1 LWGTLIAFPRRY
13 GYTDGMN
20 KSELRAHL
28 VGDNVLALIEIP
40 RGSKN
45 KYEWDEDLGG
55 VALSRVLYQSVAYP
69 AEYGFIPGTLA
80 EDGDALD
87 VVVLIDQPTFP
98 GCLMRVR
105 PIGILR
111 LRQEGERDDKVL
123 CVPVADPLYSETHDI
138 GDIPAHRLVEIKHF
152 FATYTELEG
161 REVEVGDWE
170 NALAAMDEIRECLVS
185 EDQRD

>member
-1 LWGTLIAFPRRY
+1 
-13 GYTDGMN
+13 MK
-20 KSELRAHL
+20 KSDLKPYVRENC
-28 VGDNVLALIEIP
+28 VMALIEIP

-45 KYEWDEDLGG
+45 KYEWDEDMGG
-55 VALSRVLYQSVAYP
+55 IALSRVLYQSVAYP

-98 GCLMRVR
+98 GCFMRVR
-105 PIGILR
+105 PIGILK

-123 CVPVADPLYSETHDI
+123 CVAVSDPLYADVHDLS
-138 GDIPAHRLVEIKHF
+138 DIPPHRLLEIKHF

-161 REVEVGDWE
+161 REVEVGEWE
-170 NALAAMDEIRECLVS
+170 GAEAARAEIRECLLP
-185 EDQRD
+185 EFQQEGQDL

>member
-1 LWGTLIAFPRRY
+1 MYRG
-13 GYTDGMN
+13 
-20 KSELRAHL
+20 SLRPHL
-28 VGDNVLALIEIP
+28 ENDSVLALIEIP

-45 KYEWDEDLGG
+45 KYEWNEDLGG

-69 AEYGFIPGTLA
+69 AEYGFIPGTIA
-80 EDGDALD
+80 KDGDALD

-111 LRQEGERDDKVL
+111 LVQEHEQDDKVL
-123 CVPVADPLYSETHDI
+123 CVPVEDPLYANTHDI
-138 GDIPAHRLVEIKHF
+138 DDIPPHRLLEIRHF

-161 REVEVGDWE
+161 KEVEVGDWE
-170 NALAAMDEIRECLVS
+170 GTEAAMAAIRDSLLE
-185 EDQRD
+185 EFR

>member
-1 LWGTLIAFPRRY
+1 MKISEMKPRLQ
-13 GYTDGMN
+13 GNSVM
-20 KSELRAHL
+20 
-28 VGDNVLALIEIP
+28 ALIEIP

-45 KYEWDEDLGG
+45 KYEWDEEMQG
-55 VALSRVLYQSVAYP
+55 VALSRVLFQSVAYP

-80 EDGDALD
+80 DDGDALD

-111 LRQEGERDDKVL
+111 LRQENERDDKVL
-123 CVPVADPLYSETHDI
+123 CVAVSDPLYAETTDI
-138 GDIPAHRLVEIKHF
+138 TDIPSHRLIEIRHF

-170 NALAAMDEIRECLVS
+170 DAAAAMEEIRECLLPEFKENVP
-185 EDQRD
+185 

>member
-1 LWGTLIAFPRRY
+1 MYKGGLKP
-13 GYTDGMN
+13 
-20 KSELRAHL
+20 HL
-28 VGDNVLALIEIP
+28 EGDSVLALIEIP

-45 KYEWDEDLGG
+45 KYEWNEDLGG

-69 AEYGFIPGTLA
+69 AEYGFIPGTIA
-80 EDGDALD
+80 ADGDALD

-111 LRQEGERDDKVL
+111 LAQEGEQDDKVL
-123 CVPVADPLYSETHDI
+123 CVPVEDPLYGDTHDI
-138 GDIPAHRLVEIKHF
+138 EDIPAHRLLEIKHF

-161 REVEVGDWE
+161 REVEVGNWE
-170 NALAAMDEIRECLVS
+170 NAAAAFKAIQESLLPEFRS
-185 EDQRD
+185 

>member
-1 LWGTLIAFPRRY
+1 MQKSDMKPRLQ
-13 GYTDGMN
+13 DGSVM
-20 KSELRAHL
+20 
-28 VGDNVLALIEIP
+28 ALIEIP

-45 KYEWDEDLGG
+45 KYEWDEEMQG

-80 EDGDALD
+80 DDGDALD
-87 VVVLIDQPTFP
+87 VIVLIDQPTFP
-98 GCLMRVR
+98 GCWMRVR

-123 CVPVADPLYSETHDI
+123 CVAVTDPLYADTMDI
-138 GDIPAHRLVEIKHF
+138 TDIPAHRLLEIRHF

-170 NALAAMDEIRECLVS
+170 DAKEAMDEIKECLLPQYREV
-185 EDQRD
+185 EPQRR

>member
-1 LWGTLIAFPRRY
+1 MKPQLE
-13 GYTDGMN
+13 DGSVM
-20 KSELRAHL
+20 
-28 VGDNVLALIEIP
+28 ALIEIP

-45 KYEWDEDLGG
+45 KYEWDDEMEG

-80 EDGDALD
+80 DDGDALD

-123 CVPVADPLYSETHDI
+123 CVAVTDPLYAGTCDI
-138 GDIPAHRLVEIKHF
+138 GDLPPHRLVEIKHF

-170 NALAAMDEIRECLVS
+170 GAGAAMDEIKESLLPEFREAGDKEMHV
-185 EDQRD
+185 RA

>member
-1 LWGTLIAFPRRY
+1 MKISEMKPRLQ
-13 GYTDGMN
+13 GNSVM
-20 KSELRAHL
+20 
-28 VGDNVLALIEIP
+28 ALIEIP

-45 KYEWDEDLGG
+45 KYEWDEEMQG

-69 AEYGFIPGTLA
+69 AEYGFIPGTIA
-80 EDGDALD
+80 DDGDALD

-123 CVPVADPLYSETHDI
+123 CVAVSDPLYAETTDI
-138 GDIPAHRLVEIKHF
+138 TDIPSHRLIEIRHF

-170 NALAAMDEIRECLVS
+170 DAAAAMEEIRECLLPQFK
-185 EDQRD
+185 EETP

>member
-1 LWGTLIAFPRRY
+1 MDKKDLT
-13 GYTDGMN
+13 
-20 KSELRAHL
+20 AHRE
-28 VGDNVLALIEIP
+28 GDSVLALIEIP

-45 KYEWDEDLGG
+45 KYEWDEELGG

-87 VVVLIDQPTFP
+87 VVVLIEQPTFP

-111 LRQEGERDDKVL
+111 LVQEGERDDKVL
-123 CVPVADPLYSETHDI
+123 CVPVADPLYADTHSIHDI
-138 GDIPAHRLVEIKHF
+138 TPHRLVEIRHF

-161 REVEVGDWE
+161 KEVEVGEWE
-170 NALAAMDEIRECLVS
+170 DAQAAFDEIAECA
-185 EDQRD
+185 EAHDKRQ

>member
-1 LWGTLIAFPRRY
+1 MY
-13 GYTDGMN
+13 
-20 KSELRAHL
+20 KSNVHQKL
-28 VGDNVLALIEIP
+28 VDNSVIALIEIP

-45 KYEWDEDLGG
+45 KYEWDEQMGG

-98 GCLMRVR
+98 GCFMRVR

-111 LRQEGERDDKVL
+111 LKQENERDDKVL
-123 CVPVADPLYSETHDI
+123 CVPVADPLYATTFDI
-138 GDIPAHRLVEIKHF
+138 DAIPPHRLLEIRHF

-161 REVEVGDWE
+161 REVEVGQWE
-170 NALAAMDEIRECLVS
+170 NAASARKSIEDCLIP
-185 EDQRD
+185 E

>member
-1 LWGTLIAFPRRY
+1 MKSDMNPHLE
-13 GYTDGMN
+13 DG
-20 KSELRAHL
+20 S
-28 VGDNVLALIEIP
+28 VTVLIEIP

-45 KYEWDEDLGG
+45 KYEWDEEMEG

-69 AEYGFIPGTLA
+69 AEYGFIPGTMA
-80 EDGDALD
+80 DDGDALD

-98 GCLMRVR
+98 GCLMRVC

-123 CVPVADPLYSETHDI
+123 CVAVTDPLYADTHDI
-138 GDIPAHRLVEIKHF
+138 GDIPPHRLLEIRHF

-161 REVEVGDWE
+161 REVEVGEWE
-170 NALAAMDEIRECLVS
+170 NAQAAMDEIRECLKPQYKQPV
-185 EDQRD
+185 

>member
-1 LWGTLIAFPRRY
+1 MKKSQMKPRL
-13 GYTDGMN
+13 
-20 KSELRAHL
+20 E
-28 VGDNVLALIEIP
+28 GDSVMALIEIP

-45 KYEWDEDLGG
+45 KYEWDEEMEG

-69 AEYGFIPGTLA
+69 AEYGFIPGTIA
-80 EDGDALD
+80 DDGDALD

-111 LRQEGERDDKVL
+111 LKQEGERDDKVL
-123 CVPVADPLYSETHDI
+123 CVAVTDPLYADTHDI
-138 GDIPAHRLVEIKHF
+138 DDIPPHRLLEIRHF

-170 NALAAMDEIRECLVS
+170 NAKEAMDEIRECLLPEYRENS
-185 EDQRD
+185 P

>member
-1 LWGTLIAFPRRY
+1 MY
-13 GYTDGMN
+13 
-20 KSELRAHL
+20 KS
-28 VGDNVLALIEIP
+28 NVHQTIVDDSVIALIEIP

-45 KYEWDEDLGG
+45 KYEWDEQMNG

-98 GCLMRVR
+98 GCFMRVR

-111 LRQEGERDDKVL
+111 LKQENERDDKVL
-123 CVPVADPLYSETHDI
+123 CVPVADPLYATTHDI
-138 GDIPAHRLVEIKHF
+138 DDIPPHRLLEIRHF

-161 REVEVGDWE
+161 REVEVGEWE
-170 NALAAMDEIRECLVS
+170 NAASAIKSIQDCLIP
-185 EDQRD
+185 E

>member
-1 LWGTLIAFPRRY
+1 MYR
-13 GYTDGMN
+13 
-20 KSELRAHL
+20 S
-28 VGDNVLALIEIP
+28 NVHQKIVDDSVIALIEIP

-45 KYEWDEDLGG
+45 KYEWDEEMGG

-98 GCLMRVR
+98 GCFMRVR

-111 LRQEGERDDKVL
+111 LKQENERDDKVL
-123 CVPVADPLYSETHDI
+123 CVPVADPLYATTCDI
-138 GDIPAHRLVEIKHF
+138 SDIPPHRLLEIRHF

-161 REVEVGDWE
+161 REVEVGEWE
-170 NALAAMDEIRECLVS
+170 GAEEAMRSIQSCLIP
-185 EDQRD
+185 D

>member
-1 LWGTLIAFPRRY
+1 MKKSSMKPRLEEASV
-13 GYTDGMN
+13 M
-20 KSELRAHL
+20 
-28 VGDNVLALIEIP
+28 ALIEIP

-45 KYEWDEDLGG
+45 KYEWDDDMEGI
-55 VALSRVLYQSVAYP
+55 ALSRVLYQSVAYP

-80 EDGDALD
+80 DDGDALD

-123 CVPVADPLYSETHDI
+123 CVAVSDPLYANTCNID
-138 GDIPAHRLVEIKHF
+138 DIPAHRLVEIKHF

-170 NALAAMDEIRECLVS
+170 DAHAAMEEIKECLLP
-185 EDQRD
+185 EFREAGHAKMHL

>member
-1 LWGTLIAFPRRY
+1 MKKSSMKPHLE
-13 GYTDGMN
+13 DGSVM
-20 KSELRAHL
+20 
-28 VGDNVLALIEIP
+28 ALIEIP

-45 KYEWDEDLGG
+45 KYEWDDDMEGI
-55 VALSRVLYQSVAYP
+55 ALSRVLYQSVAYP

-80 EDGDALD
+80 DDGDALD

-123 CVPVADPLYSETHDI
+123 CVAVSDPLYANTCTLS
-138 GDIPAHRLVEIKHF
+138 DIPSHRLLEIRHF

-161 REVEVGDWE
+161 REVEVGEWE
-170 NALAAMDEIRECLVS
+170 DAEAAMDEIKECLLP
-185 EDQRD
+185 EFREAGHAKMHL

>member
-1 LWGTLIAFPRRY
+1 MKSDMNPHLE
-13 GYTDGMN
+13 DG
-20 KSELRAHL
+20 S
-28 VGDNVLALIEIP
+28 VTALIEIP

-45 KYEWDEDLGG
+45 KYEWDEEMEG

-69 AEYGFIPGTLA
+69 AEYGFIPGTMA
-80 EDGDALD
+80 DDGDALD

-123 CVPVADPLYSETHDI
+123 CVAVSDPLYAETSDI
-138 GDIPAHRLVEIKHF
+138 GDIPNHRLLEIRHF

-161 REVEVGDWE
+161 REVEVGEWE
-170 NALAAMDEIRECLVS
+170 NAQEAMDEIRECLKA
-185 EDQRD
+185 EYKQLG

>member
-1 LWGTLIAFPRRY
+1 MYRSNVHQKI
-13 GYTDGMN
+13 
-20 KSELRAHL
+20 
-28 VGDNVLALIEIP
+28 VDNSVIALIEIP

-45 KYEWDEDLGG
+45 KYEWDEEMGG

-98 GCLMRVR
+98 GCFMRVR

-111 LRQEGERDDKVL
+111 LKQENERDDKVL
-123 CVPVADPLYSETHDI
+123 CVPVADPLYATTCDI
-138 GDIPAHRLVEIKHF
+138 SDIPPHRLLEIRHF

-161 REVEVGDWE
+161 REVEVGEWE
-170 NALAAMDEIRECLVS
+170 DAAEAMRSIESCLIP
-185 EDQRD
+185 D

>member
-1 LWGTLIAFPRRY
+1 
-13 GYTDGMN
+13 
-20 KSELRAHL
+20 
-28 VGDNVLALIEIP
+28 VEIP

-45 KYEWDEDLGG
+45 KYEWDEALGG

-69 AEYGFIPGTLA
+69 AEYGFIPGTIA

-87 VVVLIDQPTFP
+87 VVILIDQPTFP
-98 GCLMRVR
+98 GCYIKVR

-123 CVPVADPLYSETHDI
+123 CVPVADPLYAQTHDI
-138 GDIPAHRLVEIKHF
+138 EDVPAHRLIEIQHF

-161 REVEVGDWE
+161 REVEVGEWE
-170 NALAAMDEIRECLVS
+170 NAAAAIAEIDECILPEYK
-185 EDQRD
+185 

>member
-1 LWGTLIAFPRRY
+1 MKKSDMKPMIQ
-13 GYTDGMN
+13 DGSVM
-20 KSELRAHL
+20 
-28 VGDNVLALIEIP
+28 ALIEIP

-45 KYEWDEDLGG
+45 KYEWNEEMEG

-80 EDGDALD
+80 DDGDALD

-111 LRQEGERDDKVL
+111 LTQEGERDDKVL
-123 CVPVADPLYSETHDI
+123 CVSVADPLYANTRDI
-138 GDIPAHRLVEIKHF
+138 GDIAPHRLIEIRHF

-161 REVEVGDWE
+161 REVEVGGWE
-170 NALAAMDEIRECLVS
+170 DASEAMDEIVECLLP
-185 EDQRD
+185 EFRDQAAAMS

>member
-1 LWGTLIAFPRRY
+1 MKSDMNPHLE
-13 GYTDGMN
+13 DG
-20 KSELRAHL
+20 S
-28 VGDNVLALIEIP
+28 VTALIEIP

-45 KYEWDEDLGG
+45 KYEWDEEMEG

-69 AEYGFIPGTLA
+69 AEYGFIPGTMA
-80 EDGDALD
+80 DDGDALD

-123 CVPVADPLYSETHDI
+123 CVAVSDPLYADTRDI
-138 GDIPAHRLVEIKHF
+138 GDIPPHRLLEIRHF

-161 REVEVGDWE
+161 REVEVGEWE
-170 NALAAMDEIRECLVS
+170 NAQAAMDEIRECLKA
-185 EDQRD
+185 EYK

>member
-1 LWGTLIAFPRRY
+1 MAGNTALKPCVR
-13 GYTDGMN
+13 
-20 KSELRAHL
+20 
-28 VGDNVLALIEIP
+28 DNCVTALIEIP

-69 AEYGFIPGTLA
+69 AEYGFIPGTKA

-98 GCLMRVR
+98 GCYMRVR

-123 CVPVADPLYSETHDI
+123 CVPVADPLYSHTHDI
-138 GDIPAHRLVEIKHF
+138 DDVPPHRLVEIRHF

-161 REVEVGDWE
+161 REVEVGEWE
-170 NALAAMDEIRECLVS
+170 NAAAAMQEIQECILP
-185 EDQRD
+185 EYK

>member
-1 LWGTLIAFPRRY
+1 
-13 GYTDGMN
+13 MK
-20 KSELRAHL
+20 KSDLKPY
-28 VGDNVLALIEIP
+28 VQKNCVMALIEIP

-45 KYEWDEDLGG
+45 KYEWDEDMGG

-98 GCLMRVR
+98 GCFMRVR
-105 PIGILR
+105 PIGILK

-123 CVPVADPLYSETHDI
+123 CVSVADPLYADVHDI
-138 GDIPAHRLVEIKHF
+138 ADIPHHRLLEIRHF

-170 NALAAMDEIRECLVS
+170 NADAARCEIRETLLPEFKEEGECL
-185 EDQRD
+185 

>member
-1 LWGTLIAFPRRY
+1 MYRSAVRQSIVE
-13 GYTDGMN
+13 D
-20 KSELRAHL
+20 S
-28 VGDNVLALIEIP
+28 VIALIEIP

-45 KYEWDEDLGG
+45 KYEWDEEMNG

-98 GCLMRVR
+98 GCFVRVR

-111 LRQEGERDDKVL
+111 LKQEGETDDKVL
-123 CVPVADPLYSETHDI
+123 CVPVADPLYADTHDI
-138 GDIPAHRLVEIKHF
+138 SDIPPHRLLEIRHF

-161 REVEVGDWE
+161 RGVEVGEWE
-170 NALAAMDEIRECLVS
+170 NAAEALGSIRACLI
-185 EDQRD
+185 DG

>member
-1 LWGTLIAFPRRY
+1 
-13 GYTDGMN
+13 MN
-20 KSELRAHL
+20 KSDMKPHL
-28 VGDNVLALIEIP
+28 EGNSVTALIEIP

-45 KYEWDEDLGG
+45 KYEWDEEFGG

-98 GCLMRVR
+98 GCIMRVR

-123 CVPVADPLYSETHDI
+123 CVAVADPLYAETFDI
-138 GDIPAHRLVEIKHF
+138 NDIPSHRLLEIRHF

-170 NALAAMDEIRECLVS
+170 DAKAAMEEIHECLLPEYRV
-185 EDQRD
+185 QA

>member
-1 LWGTLIAFPRRY
+1 MAGNTALKPCFR
-13 GYTDGMN
+13 
-20 KSELRAHL
+20 
-28 VGDNVLALIEIP
+28 DNCVTALIEIP

-45 KYEWDEDLGG
+45 KYEWDEELGG

-69 AEYGFIPGTLA
+69 AEYGFIPGTVA

-98 GCLMRVR
+98 GCYMKVR

-123 CVPVADPLYSETHDI
+123 CVPVADPLYNDTLDL
-138 GDIPAHRLVEIKHF
+138 GDVPAHRLVEIRHF

-161 REVEVGDWE
+161 REVEVGEWE
-170 NALAAMDEIRECLVS
+170 NAAAAVAEIHECILP
-185 EDQRD
+185 EYK

>member
-1 LWGTLIAFPRRY
+1 MYR
-13 GYTDGMN
+13 
-20 KSELRAHL
+20 S
-28 VGDNVLALIEIP
+28 NVHQKIVDDSVVALIEIP

-45 KYEWDEDLGG
+45 KYEWDEEMGG

-98 GCLMRVR
+98 GCFMRVR

-111 LRQEGERDDKVL
+111 LKQEEERDDKVL
-123 CVPVADPLYSETHDI
+123 CVPVADPLYANTHDLD
-138 GDIPAHRLVEIKHF
+138 DIPPHRLLEIRHF

-161 REVEVGDWE
+161 REVEVGEWE
-170 NALAAMDEIRECLVS
+170 NAASAMKSIQDCLIP
-185 EDQRD
+185 E

>member
-1 LWGTLIAFPRRY
+1 
-13 GYTDGMN
+13 MK
-20 KSELRAHL
+20 KSDMKPHL
-28 VGDNVLALIEIP
+28 EGDSVMALIEIP

-45 KYEWDEDLGG
+45 KYEWDEEMEG

-80 EDGDALD
+80 DDGDALD

-111 LRQEGERDDKVL
+111 LVQENERDDKVL
-123 CVPVADPLYSETHDI
+123 CVPVADPLYADTHDLC
-138 GDIPAHRLVEIKHF
+138 DISAHRLLEIRHF

-170 NALAAMDEIRECLVS
+170 GAAAAMEEIRECLKP
-185 EDQRD
+185 EFR

>member
-1 LWGTLIAFPRRY
+1 MKKSSMKPHLE
-13 GYTDGMN
+13 DGSVM
-20 KSELRAHL
+20 
-28 VGDNVLALIEIP
+28 ALIEIP

-45 KYEWDEDLGG
+45 KYEWDDDMEGI
-55 VALSRVLYQSVAYP
+55 ALSRVLYQSVAYP

-80 EDGDALD
+80 DDGDALD

-111 LRQEGERDDKVL
+111 LRQENERDDKVL
-123 CVPVADPLYSETHDI
+123 CVAVTDPLYNGTCDL
-138 GDIPAHRLVEIKHF
+138 GDIPPHRLLEIRHF

-170 NALAAMDEIRECLVS
+170 DAAAAMEEIKECLLP
-185 EDQRD
+185 EFREAGAETMRL

>member
-1 LWGTLIAFPRRY
+1 MKKSSMKPRLE
-13 GYTDGMN
+13 DGSVM
-20 KSELRAHL
+20 
-28 VGDNVLALIEIP
+28 ALIEIP

-45 KYEWDEDLGG
+45 KYEWDDEMEGI
-55 VALSRVLYQSVAYP
+55 ALSRVLYQSVAYP

-80 EDGDALD
+80 DDGDALD

-111 LRQEGERDDKVL
+111 LRQENERDDKVL
-123 CVPVADPLYSETHDI
+123 CVAVSDPLYAETYNI
-138 GDIPAHRLVEIKHF
+138 GDIPPHRLLEIRHF

-161 REVEVGDWE
+161 REVEVGEWE
-170 NALAAMDEIRECLVS
+170 DAEAAMEEIKECLLP
-185 EDQRD
+185 EFREAGQEKLHL

>member
-1 LWGTLIAFPRRY
+1 MKKSSMKPHLE
-13 GYTDGMN
+13 DGSVM
-20 KSELRAHL
+20 
-28 VGDNVLALIEIP
+28 ALIEIP

-45 KYEWDEDLGG
+45 KYEWDDDMEGI
-55 VALSRVLYQSVAYP
+55 ALSRVLYQSVAYP

-80 EDGDALD
+80 DDGDALD
-87 VVVLIDQPTFP
+87 VVVLIDQPTFS

-123 CVPVADPLYSETHDI
+123 CVAVSDPLYNGTCTLS
-138 GDIPAHRLVEIKHF
+138 DIPPHRLLEIRHF

-161 REVEVGDWE
+161 REVEVGEWE
-170 NALAAMDEIRECLVS
+170 DAHAAMEEIKECLLP
-185 EDQRD
+185 EFREAGQEKMHL

>member
-1 LWGTLIAFPRRY
+1 MQKSDMKPRLQ
-13 GYTDGMN
+13 DGSVM
-20 KSELRAHL
+20 
-28 VGDNVLALIEIP
+28 ALIEIP

-45 KYEWDEDLGG
+45 KYEWDEEMQG

-80 EDGDALD
+80 DDGDALD
-87 VVVLIDQPTFP
+87 VIVLIDQPTFP
-98 GCLMRVR
+98 GCWMRVR

-123 CVPVADPLYSETHDI
+123 CVAVTDPLYADTNDI
-138 GDIPAHRLVEIKHF
+138 TDIPAHRLLEIRHF

-170 NALAAMDEIRECLVS
+170 NAKEAMDEIKECLLPQYR
-185 EDQRD
+185 EEEP